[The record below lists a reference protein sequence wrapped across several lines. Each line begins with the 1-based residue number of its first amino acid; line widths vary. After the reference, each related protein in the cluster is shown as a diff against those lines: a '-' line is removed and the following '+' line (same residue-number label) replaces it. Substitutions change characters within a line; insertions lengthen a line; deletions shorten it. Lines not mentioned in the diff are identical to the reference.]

1 MGKRIAIASCYDK
14 YNYGSL
20 LQSFALQQVIEGFQ
34 CDVVT
39 LDKSGLSSEIRA
51 GRRSYYR
58 QNLFNMSLY
67 RAKMGFAAHRIRQ
80 KVDKGFGACMRQRYG
95 EFRNFSDCH
104 IKLSPQ
110 TRSFRELASFCSD
123 FDAVVVGSDQL
134 WLPVNIA
141 GGYYTLSFV
150 DAPVRKVSYATS
162 FGVSDLPAR
171 YLRLAGEFLESFDAV
186 SVREETGS
194 CIVKNATGRAAEVVC
209 DPTMLLTKEEWC
221 SVKALDY
228 RVPSEPYIL
237 CYFMGTNIWNRYCA
251 EVLAR
256 NRGCK
261 ILAIVHPD
269 EYVAFDEKYANY
281 KPYDVGPA
289 QFLQLVSH
297 AKYICTDSFHGTVF
311 ATLFNKQFFS
321 FRRHE
326 NLGSQSTNSRLD
338 TLLSRLGLESRLC
351 ESVGE
356 FDSACCEDVDFDR
369 VNAKVESFRLES
381 LAWLRT
387 SLGIEEPFDDMH

>member
-1 MGKRIAIASCYDK
+1 MLWLWAAI
-14 YNYGSL
+14 NYGFLSIS
-20 LQSFALQQVIEGFQ
+20 QEAIIR
-34 CDVVT
+34 C
-39 LDKSGLSSEIRA
+39 LSSTLPCARFPM
-51 GRRSYYR
+51 RR
-58 QNLFNMSLY
+58 
-67 RAKMGFAAHRIRQ
+67 
-80 KVDKGFGACMRQRYG
+80 
-95 EFRNFSDCH
+95 
-104 IKLSPQ
+104 
-110 TRSFRELASFCSD
+110 
-123 FDAVVVGSDQL
+123 
-134 WLPVNIA
+134 
-141 GGYYTLSFV
+141 
-150 DAPVRKVSYATS
+150 
-162 FGVSDLPAR
+162 
-171 YLRLAGEFLESFDAV
+171 V
-186 SVREETGS
+186 SVCRICLLGTYGWQVSSWNRSMPYRFEETGS